1 MPATLFYTGPSL
13 RTLHEE
19 YAKNSRIDAAAPLTV
34 TSSIT
39 IDAPPD
45 QVWAVLSD
53 VAAWPAWHPAMTVRS
68 LDAVRPDAALR
79 WKLGRVPIRSTFA
92 VVSPP
97 RELTWTG
104 RFLGY
109 KAVDQHLLAPIADGR
124 TTATIR
130 ESLAGPLLS
139 LLFSQAEL
147 EAGHH
152 RWLADLK
159 ARVENGAIS
168 S

>member
-1 MPATLFYTGPSL
+1 MPGTLFYTGPSL
-13 RTLHEE
+13 HTLHEE

-34 TSSIT
+34 TSSIV
-39 IDAPPD
+39 IDAPPE

-53 VAAWPAWHPAMTVRS
+53 VAGWPAWHPAMTVRR
-68 LDAVRPDAALR
+68 LDAVRPDATLR

-109 KAVDQHLLAPIADGR
+109 KAVDQHVLAPTADGR

-130 ESLAGPLLS
+130 ESLAGPLLP
-139 LLFSQAEL
+139 LLFSQAKL
-147 EAGHH
+147 EAGHR

>member
-1 MPATLFYTGPSL
+1 MPAALFYTGPSL
-13 RTLHEE
+13 RALHED

-34 TSSIT
+34 TSSII

-53 VAAWPAWHPAMTVRS
+53 VAAWPAWHPAMTVFS
-68 LDAVRPDAALR
+68 LDAVRPDATLR
-79 WKLGRVPIRSTFA
+79 WKLGRVPIQSTFA

-109 KAVDQHLLAPIADGR
+109 KAVDQHLLGPAPDGR
-124 TTATIR
+124 TTATMR
-130 ESLAGPLLS
+130 ESLAGPLLP
-139 LLFSQAEL
+139 LLFSRAKL
-147 EAGHH
+147 EAAHQ

-159 ARVENGAIS
+159 TRVENGAIS